1 MRAGMLVRVGVAW
14 AVALGALFGG
24 TSAAHAN
31 GLQVVA
37 TGSGAQDIV
46 ITVSITQT
54 GVTGTPS
61 QTITPDSDGNG
72 FSQREIF
79 EPPFAQ
85 DVYST
90 SNPACTLGSGPPHG
104 GSESHSITC
113 AGTATTHWTING
125 SAGDDALLGLAAG
138 KHFTGPTTING
149 NGGNDTLQGGTG
161 NDTLNGG
168 DGDDALIGGGG
179 ADILQGGNGTNDRA
193 SYADHAAGSFD
204 LSAGLP
210 DGDTKDATVE
220 GVEFTPGND
229 TITGTSGADRVFG
242 GGGDDVFKGGA
253 GADSF
258 DGGAG
263 NDTFSYTDHASGLT
277 INAAALPEGDTATA
291 VETIEGTNFNDVL
304 NGTTGADRL
313 AGAGGN
319 DTLNGLAG
327 NDTLL
332 GGPGA
337 DTFNGGADVDT
348 ISYDEPDRSSGVT
361 AGLATGTYP
370 GADGDVIPNETNEN
384 LIGTQFN
391 DTLSGNSADNRIQGL
406 GGVDGLN
413 GDAGNDVLEGGD
425 SADTSPGSSN
435 PNGGLFGGPGDDTL
449 IGGAGD
455 DRLDGGGNTDT
466 ASYDDGQYTGGV
478 TVDLSKDAGPGDEVL
493 TSIESVTGT
502 PGPDHLFGG
511 PEANTLSGL
520 GGNDELVGGDGA
532 DSLLGGDQDDTLT
545 PGAGIDPVVDGGNGR
560 DRVRYDE
567 AGRVGGVTVDLSVD
581 DTGTDG
587 NPVTEAG
594 EHAVNIEDVT
604 GTASDDTFI
613 GDTAAN
619 AIDGGGGQDTIS
631 YTETA
636 RTAGV
641 TANLATGTGP
651 EGDTITGV
659 ENLVGTA
666 FGDSLT
672 GDSGAN
678 RLDGAGGDDTLRGG
692 LGGDALI
699 GGAGKDT
706 VFFDEPERTSGVT
719 ASLTTGTDS
728 DAGETLATVEGLSGS
743 AFADSLDGSA
753 GADTLDGSGGDDAL
767 RGMAGADTLEGGAGE
782 DRVRYDDGR
791 TAGVTV
797 DLTAGTGGDTGET
810 ATGFEDATGS
820 DGDDRLVGTTSVNQL
835 DGGAGNDT
843 LVGGAGGDS
852 LTGGPGSDSV
862 DYADG
867 RTSGVSVDL
876 ATGSGGDAGETLT
889 SVERVLGTDFDDT
902 LRGDGGANGFD
913 ARGGNDVVVPGGG
926 DDGQVLGGAGVDT
939 IRYDDGRTS
948 GVSVDLG
955 SLTGVDGG
963 AGDGSEQAVGFEH
976 VVGSDAADTLTGGAG
991 DETLEGLGGDDHLNG
1006 AGGSDTLDGGA
1017 GADTLDGGADPDTLI
1032 GGVGA
1037 DTLIGGAGTDALSGG
1052 DGADT
1057 ASYAERATPVTVTL
1071 DGLANDGGA
1080 GENDAV
1086 AADIE
1091 NATGG
1096 DGNDTLTGNPGANV
1110 LTGGAG
1116 DDTLDGQSGPDE
1128 IHAGAGNDTVQARD
1142 GEADLVDCGDGPADN
1157 AATEAMDT
1165 RIGCELGETLRA
1177 IVDADGDGIEPPAD
1191 CNDNDAAIRPG
1202 APEIAGNA
1210 VDENCDGILGQ
1221 LPPADRDGDGQ
1232 SVLTDCND
1240 NDPAIRPGAQ
1250 EIPGNDVD
1258 ENCDGVKSPFPS
1270 IAASISHSWAYSRR
1284 TTKLAALTVSNV
1296 PAGGKVTIRCAA
1308 PKAKRNTCPFATRT
1322 LSFKKATKKVSLVST
1337 FKRKTTFV
1345 PNTKLTVTV
1354 TAPELIGKGIE
1365 YTIRAGK
1372 APKTRSLCVTPGHT
1386 ATACG

>member
-1 MRAGMLVRVGVAW
+1 MRAGMPVRVGVAW

-37 TGSGAQDIV
+37 SGSGAQDIV

-72 FSQREIF
+72 FSQREVF

-85 DVYST
+85 DAYAS

-104 GSESHSITC
+104 GIESHSITC

-125 SAGDDALLGLAAG
+125 SAGDDALVGLAAG
-138 KHFTGPTTING
+138 KHFTGPTTISG

-168 DGDDALIGGGG
+168 DGDDVLIGGGG

-193 SYADHAAGSFD
+193 SYADRAGGSFD
-204 LSAGLP
+204 LSGLP
-210 DGDTKDATVE
+210 DGDTRDAAVE

-242 GGGDDVFKGGA
+242 GGGGDVFKGGA

-263 NDTFSYTDHASGLT
+263 SDTFSYTDHASGLT

-304 NGTTGADRL
+304 NGSTGADRL

-348 ISYDEPDRSSGVT
+348 ISYDEADRSSGVT

-370 GADGDVIPNETNEN
+370 GADGDVIPNQTNEN
-384 LIGTQFN
+384 LIGTQLN

-466 ASYDDGQYTGGV
+466 ASYDDGLHTGGV
-478 TVDLSKDAGPGDEVL
+478 TVDLAQDDGPGEEVL

-532 DSLLGGDQDDTLT
+532 DSLLGGDQDDSLT
-545 PGAGIDPVVDGGNGR
+545 PGAGVDPVVDGGNGR

-581 DTGTDG
+581 DTDTDG

-604 GTASDDTFI
+604 GTASDDSFV
-613 GDTAAN
+613 GDTGAN
-619 AIDGGGGQDTIS
+619 AIDGGDGQDTIS

-641 TANLATGTGP
+641 SASLATGTGP
-651 EGDTITGV
+651 EGDAIAGV
-659 ENLVGTA
+659 ENLVGSA

-672 GDSGAN
+672 GDANAN
-678 RLDGAGGDDTLRGG
+678 RLDGAGGGDMLRGG

-699 GGAGKDT
+699 GGGGSDT
-706 VFFDEPERTSGVT
+706 VAFDEPARSSGVT
-719 ASLTTGTDS
+719 ASLTTGSDS
-728 DAGETLATVEGLSGS
+728 DAGETLASVEGLSGS

-753 GADTLDGSGGDDAL
+753 GADTLDGKAGDDAL

-791 TAGVTV
+791 AAGVSV
-797 DLTAGTGGDTGET
+797 DLAAGTGGDAGEA

-820 DGDDRLVGTTSVNQL
+820 DGDDRLVGTAGANQL

-843 LVGGAGGDS
+843 LVGGVGGDA
-852 LTGGPGSDSV
+852 LTGGPGSDGV
-862 DYADG
+862 EYADG
-867 RTSGVSVDL
+867 RPSGVSVDL
-876 ATGSGGDAGETLT
+876 ATGSGGDAGETLS
-889 SVERVLGTDFDDT
+889 SVERVVGTDFDDT
-902 LRGDGGANGFD
+902 LRGDGGANAFD

-926 DDGQVLGGAGVDT
+926 DDGQVMGGAGVDT
-939 IRYDDGRTS
+939 IRYDDGRSS

-976 VVGSDAADTLTGGAG
+976 VVGSDAADTLTGSAG

-1006 AGGSDTLDGGA
+1006 AAGADTLDGGA
-1017 GADTLDGGADPDTLI
+1017 GADTLNGGADPDTLI
-1032 GGVGA
+1032 GGLGA

-1052 DGADT
+1052 DGIDT
-1057 ASYAERATPVTVTL
+1057 ASYAERATAVTVTL

-1086 AADIE
+1086 ASDIE
-1091 NATGG
+1091 SAAGG
-1096 DGNDTLTGNPGANV
+1096 DGNDTLTGNPNANV

-1116 DDTLDGQSGPDE
+1116 DDALDGQSGPDE
-1128 IHAGAGNDTVQARD
+1128 IRAGAGNDRVQARD
-1142 GEADLVDCGDGPADN
+1142 GEADLVDCGDGAADD
-1157 AATEAMDT
+1157 AATEAEDT
-1165 RIGCELGETLRA
+1165 RISCELGNTLRA

-1191 CNDNDAAIRPG
+1191 CNDLDPAIRPG
-1202 APEIAGNA
+1202 APEIAGNGA
-1210 VDENCDGILGQ
+1210 DENCDGVLGQ
-1221 LPPADRDGDGQ
+1221 LPPADRDSDGQ

-1240 NDPAIRPGAQ
+1240 GDAAIHPGAIERPGN
-1250 EIPGNDVD
+1250 GVD
-1258 ENCDGVKSPFPS
+1258 ENCDGIKAPFAAIS
-1270 IAASISHSWAYSRR
+1270 ATIAHAFTTSARAS
-1284 TTKLAALTVSNV
+1284 KLTLLTVSKI
-1296 PAGGKVTIRCAA
+1296 PAGGQVTIRCSA
-1308 PKAKRNTCPFATRT
+1308 PKANRKSCPFTTKT
-1322 LSFKKATKKVSLVST
+1322 LRFAEGAKQTSLLKA
-1337 FKRKTTFV
+1337 FKRKLTFV
-1345 PNTKLTVTV
+1345 PKTKLSVIV
-1354 TAPELIGKGIE
+1354 TAPDVVGKAIE
-1365 YTIRAGK
+1365 YTMRK
-1372 APKTRSLCVTPGHT
+1372 RNAPATRSLCVLPGAHP
-1386 ATACG
+1386 AAC